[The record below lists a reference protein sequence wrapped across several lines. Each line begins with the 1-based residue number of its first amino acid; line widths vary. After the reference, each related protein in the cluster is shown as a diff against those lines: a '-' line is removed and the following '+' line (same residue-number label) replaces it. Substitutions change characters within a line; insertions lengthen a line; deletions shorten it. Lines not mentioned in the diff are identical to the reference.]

1 MAEFGSFDPKNLG
14 RPNTVVPGFRV
25 LGFRA
30 LPGFRAQKAGNGVWS
45 VNKTLFGFRA
55 PISSSF

>member
-25 LGFRA
+25 LGFRVLGFGA
-30 LPGFRAQKAGNGVWS
+30 LLRFRAQNPGDRAWS
-45 VNKTLFGFRA
+45 VYKTLL
-55 PISSSF
+55 IWI